1 MYLIKIQSLCLQ
13 SFQTSRGWNP
23 DLPEGSVSLIPSVNS
38 PKGVPYP
45 FTDSPQGPDV
55 YYNQHYTQQER
66 IRPPS
71 ASYFLSQ
78 SIEQGSIGFADDFG
92 VWLSLLVK
100 GHQADRAPRIIFQG
114 KGPYFPSLSNITSV
128 KKQIEKPSAGSSFCK
143 ISSAPGLTCPA
154 SQLASARNPATA
166 PCLLCSHDSGK
177 WPSSFCDA
185 S

>member
-1 MYLIKIQSLCLQ
+1 MIERIKPKFTDESSYVFKIIKIQSLCLQ

-100 GHQADRAPRIIFQG
+100 GHQADRVPRIIFQG
-114 KGPYFPSLSNITSV
+114 KGPVLPVLVQHHIG
-128 KKQIEKPSAGSSFCK
+128 EKADREAFRGQFF
-143 ISSAPGLTCPA
+143 L
-154 SQLASARNPATA
+154 
-166 PCLLCSHDSGK
+166 
-177 WPSSFCDA
+177 
-185 S
+185 